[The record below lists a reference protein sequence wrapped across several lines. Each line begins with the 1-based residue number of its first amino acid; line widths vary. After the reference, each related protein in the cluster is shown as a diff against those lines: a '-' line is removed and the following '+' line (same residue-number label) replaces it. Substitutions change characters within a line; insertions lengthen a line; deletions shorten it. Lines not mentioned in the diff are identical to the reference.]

1 MLRTRIVWGVAGI
14 LAVCMGPAALG
25 QYTIDWYTIDGGG
38 ATLSTGGT
46 FELGGTIGQPDAGQ
60 MTGGVYSLTGG
71 FWAITAPPSVL
82 RGDCNCDGLVNN
94 FDIDPFVLAISDSA
108 AYALAYPGCDIL
120 SADIDENGLV
130 NNFDIDPFVACI
142 SNGGCP

>member
-1 MLRTRIVWGVAGI
+1 MLRTKFAWGVAAI
-14 LAVCMGPAALG
+14 LAVCTGPAARA

-38 ATLSTGGT
+38 ATFSTGGV
-46 FELGGTIGQPDAGQ
+46 FELGGTIGQPDAGA
-60 MTGGVYSLTGG
+60 MSGGVYSLTGG
-71 FWAITAPPSVL
+71 FWAVAAPPSVL

-94 FDIDPFVLAISDSA
+94 FDIDPFVLAISDPA

-130 NNFDIDPFVACI
+130 NNFDIDPFVVCI